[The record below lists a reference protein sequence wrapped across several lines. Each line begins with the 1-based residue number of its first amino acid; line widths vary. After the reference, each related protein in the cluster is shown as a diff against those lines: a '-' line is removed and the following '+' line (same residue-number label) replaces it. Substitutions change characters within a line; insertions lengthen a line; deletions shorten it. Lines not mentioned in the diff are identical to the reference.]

1 MIDSSANRE
10 TSFKYDLQEIFK
22 SSVVR
27 IENENGFAHLEILI
41 NKINER
47 QSMSNVKEAK

>member
-22 SSVVR
+22 SSEVR
-27 IENENGFAHLEILI
+27 IKNENGFAHVEIKI
-41 NKINER
+41 NKPSE
-47 QSMSNVKEAK
+47 K